1 MELYNYDFNNSSSKN
16 KNDNNIGL
24 FSKKRKLNDG
34 FNYQNRFNDDIH
46 KSYSM
51 AQNTSF
57 IFKEK
62 ISQKI
67 IENKEKVKN
76 MISSYFDEYS
86 KSSDGISFSQ
96 EGSTENNK
104 LNEFFSIINKNKNL
118 FEFELN
124 NELNNIKP

>member
-24 FSKKRKLNDG
+24 FSKKENLMM
-34 FNYQNRFNDDIH
+34 H

-96 EGSTENNK
+96 EG
-104 LNEFFSIINKNKNL
+104 
-118 FEFELN
+118 
-124 NELNNIKP
+124 